1 MVTIDDTNI
10 ECTDRFVDYSVV
22 DKHSRPTLL
31 LGFRTKTVYD
41 ADRIKIKP
49 EYGPDRIK
57 HLTQHF
63 DGTNE
68 WCCMYGLTIPIEPNV
83 KHLYHTL
90 ITIPTPTAE
99 MYRDILKMH
108 GFSCDQNFL
117 LLRKNM
123 IVLDVKCLSD
133 ASKNTKFNTFHA
145 LREMLVSQP
154 KYPWYSNWVDFKL
167 FLLL

>member
-10 ECTDRFVDYSVV
+10 ECVSQFTKYSVI
-22 DKHSRPTLL
+22 DKHAKPTLM
-31 LGFRTKTVYD
+31 LGFLIKTLYD
-41 ADRIKIKP
+41 SNRIKIKS
-49 EYGPDRIK
+49 EYEPQKIK
-57 HLTQHF
+57 HFAKHF
-63 DGTNE
+63 DGANE
-68 WCCMYGLTIPIEPNV
+68 WCCVYGLNIPVEENI

-90 ITIPTPTAE
+90 ITLPEPSAE
-99 MYRDILKMH
+99 MYRDVLHMH
-108 GFSCDQNFL
+108 GFSCDNNFL

-145 LREMLVSQP
+145 LREMLIPQP